1 MGHTYIQIGQQFDD
15 LTVIEKT
22 EKRDSGGSVIWR
34 CQCKCGEIVER
45 STTILNRKKQW
56 HSCLKCKKVEIL
68 DLTNKKIG
76 RLTVIDKTD
85 KRASDGTII
94 WKCIC
99 DCGAIVERST
109 ANLTRK
115 NREQSCGCKKIDFMT
130 ELGKQKSAD
139 LLNKRF
145 GKLLVIEKLGQVKEY
160 QQVYWRCLCDCGNEW
175 IGSSAQLLRG
185 INHCGCEKRSNGE
198 KIIEKILQEN
208 SINFQTEYIF
218 EDLVGYFGKPL
229 RYDFAILDSNNKPV
243 KLIEYDGIQH
253 FEPVEAFGGIKEFQ
267 KRREYDE
274 LKNEYAINKGIPL
287 LRIPYSFDLSK
298 ITLKTLL

>member
-15 LTVIEKT
+15 LTIIEKT
-22 EKRDSGGSVIWR
+22 EKRDSGGSIIWR

-45 STTILNRKKQW
+45 STAILKRKSY
-56 HSCLKCKKVEIL
+56 HSCHQCKKIKTL
-68 DLTNKKIG
+68 DLIGEKFG
-76 RLTVIDKTD
+76 RLTVINKTEE
-85 KRASDGTII
+85 RASDDTVI
-94 WKCIC
+94 WECIC
-99 DCGAIVERST
+99 ECGSIVKRST

-115 NREQSCGCKKIDFMT
+115 NREQSCGCKKIDFMAK
-130 ELGKQKSAD
+130 LGKQNSAD

-145 GKLLVIEKLGQVKEY
+145 GKLLVIEKLGQIKDY

-185 INHCGCEKRSNGE
+185 TNHCGCEKRSNGE
-198 KIIEKILQEN
+198 KTIEKILQEN
-208 SINFQTEYIF
+208 NVNFQTEYIF
-218 EDLVGYFGKPL
+218 EDLIGYCGKPL
-229 RYDFAILDSNNKPV
+229 RYDFAILDLNNKPI

-267 KRREYDE
+267 KRRKYDE
-274 LKNEYAINKGIPL
+274 LKNEYAINKEIPL